1 MRADFVAVQT
11 GFSINPPPAKPGKV
25 ILALDVTS
33 MEKEQIDALTGEA
46 EAWASGLKDA
56 FDIGGYDVKAV

>member
-1 MRADFVAVQT
+1 MAVQT
-11 GFSINPPPAKPGKV
+11 GFSINPLPAKPGKV

-33 MEKEQIDALTGEA
+33 MEKEQIHALTGEVKA
-46 EAWASGLKDA
+46 HASGLKEG